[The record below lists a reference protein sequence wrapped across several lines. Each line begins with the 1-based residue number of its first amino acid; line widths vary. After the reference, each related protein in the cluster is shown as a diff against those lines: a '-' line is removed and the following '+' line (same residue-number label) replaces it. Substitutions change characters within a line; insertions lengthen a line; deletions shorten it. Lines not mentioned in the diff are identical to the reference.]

1 MTVPE
6 MIQVMAVAA
15 MLLVGVGI
23 AGTLLR
29 MLWRRTDRMYVPGS
43 EDVADLQAR
52 VAELEA
58 ERGRVAELEERLDF
72 AERMLARQSEALQLP
87 KAP

>member
-15 MLLVGVGI
+15 MLLVGIGV

-29 MLWRRTDRMYVPGS
+29 MLWRRTDRMHAPGGVDLA
-43 EDVADLQAR
+43 ELQAR

-72 AERMLARQSEALQLP
+72 AERLLAKQGETAQLP
-87 KAP
+87 RAR

>member
-6 MIQVMAVAA
+6 LIQVLGVATIF
-15 MLLVGVGI
+15 LLV
-23 AGTLLR
+23 AGTGLTILR
-29 MLWRRTDRMYVPGS
+29 WFWKRTDRA
-43 EDVADLQAR
+43 ADPSGGLDELRTR

-72 AERMLARQSEALQLP
+72 AERMLARQSEALHLP